1 MITLTSVSKTFD
13 GGRTFVVHDLS
24 LHVHRGEL
32 LVILGESG
40 SGKTTTL
47 RMINRLVE
55 PTEGSIHVNGRNTS
69 QTDHVELRRSIGYVF
84 QGIGLF
90 PHMTVEEN
98 IAVVPRLLGW
108 EQPRIATRVGELMGM
123 MGLEVDTMRHR
134 RPEELSGGQK
144 QRVGVARALA
154 AQPAVLLMD
163 EPFGALDPLTRDSL
177 QTELKRI
184 QQTQQI
190 TIVLVTHDMTEALL
204 LGDRIAILRNGTLV
218 AIGTPHDLLTSAT
231 DPYVASLMETP
242 KRQADRVEMIARGS
256 ENNG

>member
-13 GGRTFVVHDLS
+13 GGKTFVVHDLS
-24 LHVHRGEL
+24 LNVHRGEL

-55 PTEGSIHVNGRNTS
+55 PTEGNIHVNGRNTA
-69 QTDHVELRRSIGYVF
+69 QTDRVELRRSIGYVF

-90 PHMTVEEN
+90 PHMTVGEN

-108 EQPRIATRVGELMGM
+108 EETRTTERVDELMGI
-123 MGLEVDTMRHR
+123 MGLEETMRHR

-163 EPFGALDPLTRDSL
+163 EPFGSLDPLTRDSL

-184 QQTQQI
+184 QQTQKI

-218 AIGTPHDLLTSAT
+218 VIGSPHDLLTSAA

-242 KRQADRVEMIARGS
+242 KRQADRVEMIARGVRS
-256 ENNG
+256 NG

>member
-1 MITLTSVSKTFD
+1 MITLTSISKTFD
-13 GGRTFVVHDLS
+13 GGGTFVVNNLS

-55 PTEGSIHVNGRNTS
+55 PTEGSIHVNGRNTA
-69 QTDHVELRRSIGYVF
+69 QTDRVELRRSIGYVF

-98 IAVVPRLLGW
+98 IAVVPRLLRW
-108 EQPRIATRVGELMGM
+108 DEKQISTRVTELMTL
-123 MGLEVDTMRHR
+123 MGLDVGAMRNR
-134 RPEELSGGQK
+134 RPDELSGGQQ

-154 AQPAVLLMD
+154 AKPGVLLMD

-184 QQTQQI
+184 QQIQNI
-190 TIVLVTHDMTEALL
+190 SIILVTHDMTEALL
-204 LGDRIAILRNGTLV
+204 LGDRIAILHQGTLR
-218 AIGTPHDLLTSAT
+218 AIGTPHDLLTNAD
-231 DPYVASLMETP
+231 DPYVVSLMETP
-242 KRQADRVEMIARGS
+242 KRQADRVEMIARGVRS
-256 ENNG
+256 NE